1 MQKKEK
7 KLCKKSSTSVTAHE
21 YNGVSQGIPPSPP
34 PGGGGGG
41 GQRAFLHYSTIAFA
55 PSTLFA
61 KKNRIFL
68 KDFSRLRASSVIE
81 TLQKKVKKYLK
92 KD

>member
-1 MQKKEK
+1 MHKKEK
-7 KLCKKSSTSVTAHE
+7 KLCKKSSTSANAHE
-21 YNGVSQGIPPSPP
+21 YNGVSQGIPPLPP
-34 PGGGGGG
+34 PRGGGGG
-41 GQRAFLHYSTIAFA
+41 GQRAFLHYSTIAFTL
-55 PSTLFA
+55 STLFA
-61 KKNRIFL
+61 KKNHIFS